1 MCFSSKPKI
10 PKPQAQQLQAPEPML
25 LEPPKGVEVGDGADD
40 ATDKPENAS
49 KGIGSLTIE
58 KPKGDGTTKATS
70 TDTGAS
76 SLKKSPAIKRALKR

>member
-10 PKPQAQQLQAPEPML
+10 PKPQAQQLQAPEPQL

-40 ATDKPENAS
+40 QADKPENAS
-49 KGIGSLTIE
+49 KGIGSLTVS
-58 KPKGDGTTKATS
+58 KDKGDGSTKTIA

-76 SLKKSPAIKRALKR
+76 KVSKTPAIKRALKR

>member
-1 MCFSSKPKI
+1 MCFKSKMKV

-40 ATDKPENAS
+40 QTDKPENAS
-49 KGIGSLTIE
+49 KGIGSLTIS
-58 KPKGDGTTKATS
+58 KPKGDGAQKAVS

-76 SLKKSPAIKRALKR
+76 KSPAIKRALKR